1 MHCGK
6 IIFVDLLFDDD
17 LFDLLFDDLPVFF
30 LFFNLEKVSN
40 LYIPWCI
47 RTKSSYKRAVISPER
62 TVLSAHCT
70 QSGLVLS
77 GDFLTTNGCSMMKFE
92 KGWRSGESTCLPLI
106 WAGQFKFQ
114 CGRVCAEFVVGSLLC
129 SKRFFSRSFSFPLS
143 SKTNIFNFEL
153 DQVSGRWR
161 TTKWM
166 CCL

>member
-6 IIFVDLLFDDD
+6 IIFVDLLFDD
-17 LFDLLFDDLPVFF
+17 LAESGKINSWFF
-30 LFFNLEKVSN
+30 YFLIWKRSQICII
-40 LYIPWCI
+40 IPWCI
-47 RTKSSYKRAVISPER
+47 RTKSSYKRAAISPEG

-77 GDFLTTNGCSMMKFE
+77 WDFLTTNGCSMIKFE
-92 KGWRSGESTCLPLI
+92 QGWRSGESTCLPPI
-106 WAGQFKFQ
+106 WPGQFKFQ

-129 SKRFFSRSFSFPLS
+129 SERFFSRSFSFPLS
-143 SKTNIFNFEL
+143 SKTNIFKFEL

-166 CCL
+166 CYL